1 MKKESILFCL
11 FLLAGIAARI
21 TVFDQ
26 LDWFFGSNLHVDE
39 ITYTMGDTPPFERPP
54 ATYLL
59 AALSSNPDLLRIA
72 FSAISLI
79 PAIALFLFRKKSI
92 GNTVF
97 AGILA
102 IEPTLIFSGLQ
113 ILPAAP
119 AAALLALS
127 LTAGRKRSLL
137 AGWLIG
143 CAALFRGEILLF
155 LPISAF
161 FIRPLK
167 RYITTSTG
175 LLIAVLPVLIL
186 NAVSGGS
193 FALAENGPMN
203 LWLGSSWE
211 LLATPPGIEFE
222 ELMGDDSFTD
232 NAFTAI
238 RKDFSGWLYRGV
250 VKTAAFVSVP
260 GQGRNIEA
268 PELLSSTVLKYLLPL
283 TFLLLALGLAA
294 AGKNAETALIITG
307 LTAAFLFF
315 PSIRHRSIYMPILA
329 LSASTGKFN
338 WKIALPAALTI
349 LLISLLISYPGRVRP
364 GLTHVQIAQNQLES
378 GETEAAFES
387 LKKAEIE
394 GYTGADI
401 HSIRGACI
409 ASSGGGFNEAAREF
423 GLALELAPESPTA
436 WKNMAAFLWNYGY
449 RDDALYAAEKAVS
462 LNPLLRDELS
472 PILFCQD

>member
-1 MKKESILFCL
+1 MKKQSIIFCL
-11 FLLAGIAARI
+11 FLLAGITARI
-21 TVFDQ
+21 TVLNQ

-39 ITYTMGDTPPFERPP
+39 ITYTMGDSPPFERPP
-54 ATYLL
+54 GTYLL
-59 AALSSNPDLLRIA
+59 AAVSSNPDVLRA
-72 FSAISLI
+72 VFSAISLI
-79 PAIALFLFRKKSI
+79 PAIALFFFRKKSI

-102 IEPTLIFSGLQ
+102 IEPTLLFSGLQ

-119 AAALLALS
+119 AAAFLALA
-127 LTAGRKRSLL
+127 LTAGRNRSLL

-143 CAALFRGEILLF
+143 CAVLFRGEILLF

-161 FIRPLK
+161 FIRPWKKYL
-167 RYITTSTG
+167 TSSYG
-175 LLIAVLPVLIL
+175 LLIAILPVLLI
-186 NAVSGGS
+186 NFFSNGS

-211 LLATPPGIEFE
+211 LLQTPPGIEFE

-238 RKDFSGWLYRGV
+238 RNDFPGWLGRGAL
-250 VKTAAFVSVP
+250 KIAAFVSVP
-260 GQGRNIEA
+260 GPGRNIEA
-268 PELLSSTVLKYLLPL
+268 PKLLASTVLKYLLPL

-294 AGKNAETALIITG
+294 AGKNRETALLVTG
-307 LTAAFLFF
+307 LVAAFLFF
-315 PSIRHRSIYMPILA
+315 PSIRHRSIYIPILA
-329 LSASTGKFN
+329 LSASTRFS
-338 WKIALPAALTI
+338 WKIALPVAVTI
-349 LLISLLISYPGRVRP
+349 LLTSVLISYPGRVRS
-364 GLTHVQIAQNQLES
+364 GLTQVQIAQNQLES
-378 GETEAAFES
+378 GEPEAALES

-423 GLALELAPESPTA
+423 GLALESAPESPTA
-436 WKNMAAFLWNYGY
+436 WKNMAALLWNYGY
-449 RDDALYAAEKAVS
+449 RQDALFAAEKAVS

-472 PILFCQD
+472 PILSCQD